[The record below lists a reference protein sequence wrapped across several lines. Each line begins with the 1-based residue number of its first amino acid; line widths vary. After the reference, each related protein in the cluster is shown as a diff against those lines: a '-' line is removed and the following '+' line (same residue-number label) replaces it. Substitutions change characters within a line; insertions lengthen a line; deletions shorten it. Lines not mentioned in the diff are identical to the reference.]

1 MADEGE
7 HEWQEDWDSDQEEDD
22 NNDDEQEDWDDDE
35 GQDWSDDGDSDDDGG
50 PEEGWVEPEHLRQLL
65 TECAEANQ
73 PAALQTLDLHS
84 GLLNERWEGG
94 DFVVGDGLWVYRGTT
109 AILAASQGGSEGL
122 VVELLKR
129 GADRKAR
136 DEYGQDSL
144 FLASFAGHIAVATV
158 LLGRGCDPNTR
169 SNHWT
174 ALGVAAAWDHLPVC
188 ILLLSKGADL
198 YEPMPFGRRTALQRY
213 GEWADLLTPTVLEGR
228 RALLQHAYD
237 EGPHP
242 NARWARRWPFVMVL
256 VCYGFQPTAAR
267 RAVLLAL
274 NPPLPTNVKIPPIVM
289 RTKAQRRA
297 FLNMKVF
304 GHEGIWRIIASYI

>member
-1 MADEGE
+1 M
-7 HEWQEDWDSDQEEDD
+7 
-22 NNDDEQEDWDDDE
+22 
-35 GQDWSDDGDSDDDGG
+35 
-50 PEEGWVEPEHLRQLL
+50 
-65 TECAEANQ
+65 
-73 PAALQTLDLHS
+73 QTLDLHP
-84 GLLNERWEGG
+84 GLLNERWGG
-94 DFVVGDGLWVYRGTT
+94 GKFYAGNGRDLGRGTT
-109 AILAASQGGSEGL
+109 AILAASMVGSEEL

-129 GADRKAR
+129 GADLKAR
-136 DEYGQDSL
+136 TEYGSDAL
-144 FLASFAGHIAVATV
+144 FLASCEGHVAVAAI

-169 SNHWT
+169 SNNWT
-174 ALGVAAAWDHLPVC
+174 ALGIAAIFNELSAC

-198 YEPMPFGRRTALQRY
+198 YAIIPYDGRTALQLY
-213 GEWADLLTPTVLEGR
+213 GQQTDPLLTPAVLEER
-228 RALLQHAYD
+228 RALLQHTYD

-242 NARWARRWPFVMVL
+242 NARWARRWPFVMVM

-297 FLNMKVF
+297 FLNMAVF

>member
-1 MADEGE
+1 MVWRTSRRLEGMADEGE
-7 HEWQEDWDSDQEEDD
+7 EEWQEDWDSDQED
-22 NNDDEQEDWDDDE
+22 DDDE
-35 GQDWSDDGDSDDDGG
+35 SD
-50 PEEGWVEPEHLRQLL
+50 VFRQFL
-65 TECAEANQ
+65 TDCTEANQ
-73 PAALQTLDLHS
+73 TAALQTLDLHP
-84 GLLNERWEGG
+84 GLLKKRWGG
-94 DFVVGDGLWVYRGTT
+94 DVFSVGDDRDVDRGFT

-129 GADRKAR
+129 GADWKAR
-136 DEYGQDSL
+136 DVNGSDSL
-144 FLASFAGHIAVATV
+144 FLASMEGHAAVATI

-169 SNHWT
+169 NDHWT
-174 ALGVAAAWDHLPVC
+174 ALGIAAAWDHLPVC
-188 ILLLSKGADL
+188 ILLLSKAADL
-198 YEPMPFGRRTALQRY
+198 YALMPYGGCNALQHY
-213 GEWADLLTPTVLEGR
+213 GDFANPRLTLAVLRKR
-228 RALLQHAYD
+228 RALLKHTYN

-242 NARWARRWPFVMVL
+242 NARWDRRWPFMMVM

-289 RTKAQRRA
+289 RTAAQRRR

>member
-1 MADEGE
+1 MANEAL
-7 HEWQEDWDSDQEEDD
+7 
-22 NNDDEQEDWDDDE
+22 
-35 GQDWSDDGDSDDDGG
+35 
-50 PEEGWVEPEHLRQLL
+50 VELL
-65 TECAEANQ
+65 TECLQANQ
-73 PAALQTLDLHS
+73 AAALQTLDLHP
-84 GLLNERWEGG
+84 GLLNDRWWGE
-94 DFVVGDGLWVYRGTT
+94 DFEDDYGRWIFTGTT
-109 AILAASQGGSEGL
+109 AMLAASQGGSEGL

-129 GADRKAR
+129 GADWKAR
-136 DEYGQDSL
+136 DDDGCDALY
-144 FLASFAGHIAVATV
+144 LASWKGHVAVATI

-169 SNHWT
+169 SNDMT
-174 ALGVAAAWDHLPVC
+174 ALGIAAANEHLPVC
-188 ILLLSKGADL
+188 ILLLSKAADL
-198 YEPMPFGRRTALQRY
+198 YAPMPGDGRTALQWY
-213 GEWADLLTPTVLEGR
+213 GQFADPDLSPAVLEER

-242 NARWARRWPFVMVL
+242 NARWARRWPFMQVMVFND
-256 VCYGFQPTAAR
+256 FQPLAAR